1 MRPTLNPNPVSLK
14 TLTGERS
21 TNPTIIII
29 TTTIRIDAGSRFM
42 VPADREIPDYFVHG
56 SSAGYQLTNSSLPL
70 KSGMIKTQGKQN
82 HTGILKS

>member
-1 MRPTLNPNPVSLK
+1 
-14 TLTGERS
+14 
-21 TNPTIIII
+21 
-29 TTTIRIDAGSRFM
+29 M